1 MIKAALLKSN
11 LRYIAKKEESS
22 SRKVDFHYKSNA
34 TNLKSAANTV
44 IVNNYV
50 TSTDC
55 SDGFTKASA
64 VPNTT
69 VDYAAAA
76 IATIKKKIPK
86 EQ

>member
-22 SRKVDFHYKSNA
+22 SRKVDFHYKSN
-34 TNLKSAANTV
+34 AANTV

-69 VDYAAAA
+69 VDYAAIA